1 MAVNSHRRYTQNSQ
15 NAPSTHLQTELYA
28 RFVNHVLSP
37 HVYLFMWMYSTFLFA
52 HVSSRRCRITCLCC
66 VWGGNKKSWRPAI
79 YEIRFLFLFFRFLFL
94 IFSYFSYIDLLYKG
108 VPQGESRSSNRIRAV
123 RKKKTNFISAF
134 RTEKSNMLNIVK
146 IHMYA
151 LNVLVS
157 SSVLYLKCVVTWR
170 TIWPCKWRYSRS
182 SRVLETNVYL
192 CLLGEG
198 WYYVGWS

>member
-1 MAVNSHRRYTQNSQ
+1 MPTKPHVEKRLTIQVGLHHITITFNFNLSLNLWHYNLGGTFNVAVNSHRRYTQNSQ

-52 HVSSRRCRITCLCC
+52 HFSSRRCRITCLCC

-123 RKKKTNFISAF
+123 RKKKTNFTSAF
-134 RTEKSNMLNIVK
+134 RTEKSNTLNIIK
-146 IHMYA
+146 IHMCA

-157 SSVLYLKCVVTWR
+157 SV
-170 TIWPCKWRYSRS
+170 P
-182 SRVLETNVYL
+182 
-192 CLLGEG
+192 
-198 WYYVGWS
+198 